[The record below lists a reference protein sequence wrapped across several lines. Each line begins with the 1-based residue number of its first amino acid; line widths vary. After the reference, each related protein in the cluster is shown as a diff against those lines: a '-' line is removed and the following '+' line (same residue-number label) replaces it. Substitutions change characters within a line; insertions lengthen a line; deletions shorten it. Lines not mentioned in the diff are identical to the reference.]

1 MKTAKVF
8 TEKEKLLIASL
19 YVNGKSSNAIAK
31 EFHISPNRVME
42 IIKTS
47 GASSHSAGRKRTR
60 IRKPK
65 MEKIQHNKPVEK
77 VKVESKDDV
86 IINLLSMPEEYNVKE
101 VERLQKFIHLEMV
114 PNVVFGG
121 IRFDLAIP
129 ELGMLVVTCP
139 TEEEYNQ
146 WRKRVGE
153 DAYTLSDIMREYH
166 YSSVDKSFKG
176 DEALCKEVKKRY
188 EIIHRFH

>member
-8 TEKEKLLIASL
+8 TEEEKLLITSW
-19 YVNGKSSNAIAK
+19 YVNGKSSNTIAK

-42 IIKTS
+42 IVKEKGKETR
-47 GASSHSAGRKRTR
+47 HVGRKRTR

-65 MEKIQHNKPVEK
+65 MEKIQHSKPVEK
-77 VKVESKDDV
+77 VKIESDDV

-101 VERLQKFIHLEMV
+101 VERLQKFIHLEMI

-139 TEEEYNQ
+139 TKKEYDQ
-146 WRKRVGE
+146 WYGRVKD
-153 DAYTLSDIMREYH
+153 DAYILSDIMREYH
-166 YSSVDKSFKG
+166 YSSVDKSFEG